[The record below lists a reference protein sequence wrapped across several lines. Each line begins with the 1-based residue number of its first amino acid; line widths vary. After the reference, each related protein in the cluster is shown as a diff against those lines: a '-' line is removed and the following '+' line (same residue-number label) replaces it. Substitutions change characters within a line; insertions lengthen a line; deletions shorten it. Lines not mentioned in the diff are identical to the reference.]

1 MPSAMHLESLVHESQ
16 RVANPVQADDTTRIP
31 LTVSRGCVV
40 ASIQRDLRGA
50 VLQQFQTDLLECL
63 QDSGASGVIID
74 LSGVRIMDADDFD
87 GIRRTLDMA
96 ALMGARAV
104 LVGLRPGVVS
114 ALVQLDV
121 DTGSFDTLLDLD
133 DGFALFENTDAM
145 DEDDEELQTPEE
157 EMADNA
163 DDSDFSVDPD
173 LMHEGA
179 NEPEQYSD

>member
-1 MPSAMHLESLVHESQ
+1 MQ
-16 RVANPVQADDTTRIP
+16 TDDNMRIP

-40 ASIQRDLRGA
+40 ASIQRDLRGV
-50 VLQQFQTDLLECL
+50 VLQQFRSDLLERL
-63 QDSGASGVIID
+63 QDSGAGGVIID

-121 DTGSFDTLLDLD
+121 DTGNFDTLLDLD
-133 DGFALFENTDAM
+133 DGFALFENADAT
-145 DEDDEELQTPEE
+145 DEDDVEEEIPEDEELAINTI
-157 EMADNA
+157 
-163 DDSDFSVDPD
+163 DSDSAAEPD
-173 LMHEGA
+173 LMHEPA
-179 NEPEQYSD
+179 DEPEQHSD